1 MDAHQERRIIGLVG
15 ERGTG
20 KTSLIMD
27 LLGILQERKLKIA
40 GVLSPGIFDGPQK
53 IAIELIHLPSR
64 QGRLLA
70 VLHNDNETGMQ
81 FGDWAFFQETLDW
94 ANEKLQEELSCD
106 LLVLDEIGPLELD
119 FNRGL
124 QSGLVFLAKGEYKLA
139 LLSLRPK
146 CAAAIQERFSEIG
159 LFSLEDLGR
168 EVVKDT
174 VLRIA
179 NNIF

>member
-1 MDAHQERRIIGLVG
+1 MNEDQKKRIIGLVG
-15 ERGTG
+15 ARGTG

-27 LLGILQERKLKIA
+27 LLGSLQKRNLKIA
-40 GVLSPGIFDGPQK
+40 GVLSPGIFDGTQK

-70 VLHNDNETGMQ
+70 VLRNDHQTGTP

-94 ANEKLQEELSCD
+94 ANEKLQEEPACD

-124 QSGLVFLAKGEYKLA
+124 QAGLALLAKGVYKLA

-146 CAAAIQERFSEIG
+146 CMEAIQERFPEIV
-159 LFSLEDLGR
+159 LLALEDLGQ
-168 EVVKDT
+168 EVIKDT

-179 NNIF
+179 NN